1 MLMNIS
7 GIRYE
12 HFSEKDYNTAR
23 ELLSY
28 DVDAVFITA
37 FIEEDFQEL
46 GIGRKFVM
54 YLCNEIY
61 QRGSASVD
69 LWCVVGNYARNL
81 YDSLGLTP
89 PVFPCYKLSI
99 YTSFGGVE

>member
-1 MLMNIS
+1 VLA
-7 GIRYE
+7 E
-12 HFSEKDYNTAR
+12 EP
-23 ELLSY
+23 EL
-28 DVDAVFITA
+28 FITA

-61 QRGSASVD
+61 QRGSATVD

-81 YDSLGLTP
+81 YDSLGFKEKYIMEFMRKTL
-89 PVFPCYKLSI
+89 
-99 YTSFGGVE
+99 